1 MEKVIILDFGSQY
14 TQLIARRVRENNV
27 YSEIVPYNISPD
39 QIGDD
44 VIAIILSGGPG
55 SVYDE
60 RPYLPDKRIFEL
72 GKPILGICYGLQII
86 AHMLGGKVAPA
97 GEKEYGYAELEI
109 IKDSPLFSN
118 IPDLKV
124 QDHKRNEDTPH
135 LTPPPTHEVRGG
147 RMGVRKFR
155 VWMSHGDRV
164 LSIPENFRVIA
175 RTANSPYAAIS
186 DEKRKIYGLQFHPE
200 VVHTKYGTEII
211 RNFLYEIAGAKGE
224 WKLENYVETM
234 IAEIRE
240 KVDGNGVILAL
251 SGGVDSSV
259 VAYLLAK
266 AVGEN
271 FYPIFIDTGLLK
283 IGETERIKKFFGHL
297 KNLRIIDA
305 REIFLNA
312 LKGVKDPEEKRKI
325 IGEKFIEVFR
335 DESLKLKDK
344 IKFLAQGTL
353 YPDVIEST
361 PVVGPSE
368 TIKSHHNVG
377 GLPDWLPFELL
388 EPLKMLFK
396 DEVRKIGK
404 ILGMPDELISRHP
417 FPGPGFAIRIIG
429 EVTEESLSLVKM
441 ADLIIEEEIK
451 NAGLYEELWQV
462 FPVLLPIKT
471 VGVMGDKRTYE
482 YVVALRAVT
491 SVDGMTADWA
501 KLPYDVLE
509 RISSRIVNEITGIN
523 RVVFDV
529 TSKPP
534 ATIEWE

>member
-27 YSEIVPYNISPD
+27 YSEIVPFNIPPH

-109 IKDSPLFSN
+109 IKDSPLFKN
-118 IPDLKV
+118 IP
-124 QDHKRNEDTPH
+124 
-135 LTPPPTHEVRGG
+135 
-147 RMGVRKFR
+147 RKFR

-164 LSIPENFRVIA
+164 LSIPENFSVIA

-200 VVHTKYGTEII
+200 VVHTEYGTEII

-240 KVDGNGVILAL
+240 RVDGNGVILAL

-404 ILGMPDELISRHP
+404 ILGMPDELITRHP